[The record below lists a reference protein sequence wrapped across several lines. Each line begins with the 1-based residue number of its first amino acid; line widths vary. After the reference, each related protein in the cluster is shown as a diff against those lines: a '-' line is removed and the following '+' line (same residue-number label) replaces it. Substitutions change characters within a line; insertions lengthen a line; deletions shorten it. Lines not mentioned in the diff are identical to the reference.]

1 MLVNVMISLTTT
13 IHSKSL
19 KSNRLELL
27 EVEKYT
33 KKDIIMTFLTVFSL
47 HLYPKLLGTKKTI
60 TTFDDLQVG
69 VEFINYFCR

>member
-1 MLVNVMISLTTT
+1 MLVNVMISQTTT

-33 KKDIIMTFLTVFSL
+33 KIGHNNDVLNSIFTTSL
-47 HLYPKLLGTKKTI
+47 S
-60 TTFDDLQVG
+60 
-69 VEFINYFCR
+69 